1 MNKRILIICL
11 LFGMFSCNEYLDI
24 VPDQTQQIDL
34 LFEREEVAYTALAT
48 CYAYLPKNDGVY
60 TSFMMMSDEVTTPI
74 SKETDGIRIM
84 KGQQSASNPKF
95 GLWSGWSDQGSLWEA
110 IRHCNVL
117 IENIYNVVDMTEDEM
132 NVWAAE
138 AKFLKAYYHFLLF
151 TYYGPIPIVDEN
163 LPISASDDEVR
174 VKRRTVDEVINYISA
189 TIDEAIIHLPPRVL
203 SSNDLGRIDQV
214 IAKAIKSR
222 VLTYAA
228 SPLFNGNNEMYSGF
242 VNDEGIHFFNQSYD
256 QNKWDIA
263 RLASLDAINTALENG
278 VSLYDFNS
286 TPPNFED
293 DYQDE
298 LFIQTLYDLK
308 YSVVDKW
315 NSELIWGNSNPV
327 RNNDWWQMQ
336 AACMMKDPNASSVE
350 AAWQW
355 ISPTLR
361 MAELFYTQNGLP
373 IDEDLSYEYQNRYSV
388 SPVTASQNLQAQYG
402 SFTAKLN
409 LDREPRF
416 YSTLGFDRGYN
427 RTWGNLWQ
435 LRMKKGETHGRIANS
450 DDYLISGY
458 ALKKLVHPD
467 SEGDSYSKIVTY
479 AWPIIRLSELYLNYA
494 EAVNEYS
501 GPSSDAYNALN
512 IVRQRAGIQSVESA
526 WGDSSISINL
536 NKHTTQ
542 EGLREII
549 RQERLIE
556 LSFEGNRYNDL
567 RRWKLAEA
575 YFNLPVYGWS
585 VNETTIS
592 NYYNITQ
599 VGVRSFNSPRDYFH
613 PISINE
619 ITINP
624 NLIQNPGW

>member
-1 MNKRILIICL
+1 MNKKIIVIGL
-11 LFGMFSCNEYLDI
+11 LFAMFGCDEYLDI

-34 LFEREEVAYTALAT
+34 LFERKEVAYTALAT

-74 SKETDGIRIM
+74 AKETDGIRIM
-84 KGQQSASNPKF
+84 KGQQSATNPKF
-95 GLWSGWSDQGSLWEA
+95 GLWSGWSDQGSLWEG

-117 IENIYNVVDMTEDEM
+117 IENIYNVVDMTEQEM
-132 NVWAAE
+132 NTWAAE

-163 LPISASDDEVR
+163 LPISANDTEVR
-174 VKRRTVDEVINYISA
+174 VKRRTIDESVAYIVE
-189 TIDEAIIHLPPRVL
+189 TIDEALQYLPARVL
-203 SSNDLGRIDQV
+203 SSNDLGRIDEV

-228 SPLFNGNNEMYSGF
+228 SPLFNGNYEMYSDF
-242 VNDEGIHFFNQSYD
+242 INEEGEHFFNQSYD
-256 QNKWDIA
+256 QNKWDLA
-263 RLASLDAINTALENG
+263 REASLDAINSAIENG
-278 VSLYDFNS
+278 VSLYEFDS
-286 TPPNFED
+286 APPNFEEE
-293 DYQDE
+293 YE
-298 LFIQTLYDLK
+298 EEEFIQILYDLK
-308 YSVVDKW
+308 YTTVDKW

-327 RNNDWWQMQ
+327 RNNDWWQIQ

-355 ISPTLR
+355 IAPTLR
-361 MAELFYTQNGLP
+361 MAELFYTDNGLP
-373 IDEDLSYEYQNRYSV
+373 INEDLSFNYQSRYNRTYVNS
-388 SPVTASQNLQAQYG
+388 SQNLQAVYG
-402 SFTAKLN
+402 SITSRLN
-409 LDREPRF
+409 LNREPRF
-416 YSTLGFDRGYN
+416 YSSLGFDRGYN
-427 RTWGNLWQ
+427 RTWGGLWQ
-435 LRMKKGETHGRIANS
+435 LNMRKGENHGRIANS
-450 DDYLISGY
+450 DDYLITGY

-479 AWPIIRLSELYLNYA
+479 AWPMIRLSELYLNYA
-494 EAVNEYS
+494 EAVNES
-501 GPSSDAYNALN
+501 IGPSPEAHNALN
-512 IVRQRAGIQSVESA
+512 LIRERAGIPNLEDSWSNSA
-526 WGDSSISINL
+526 IAASL

-549 RQERLIE
+549 MQERLIE

-567 RRWKLAEA
+567 RRWKLADE
-575 YFNLPVYGWS
+575 YFNSPVFGWS
-585 VNETTIS
+585 VDESTS
-592 NYYNITQ
+592 EGYYNIKQ
-599 VGVRSFNSPRDYFH
+599 VGLRSFNSPRDYFH